1 MSSPRIP
8 SGSRKDAAFAPVRLG
23 ARMDRPP
30 AMGFILIMGVA
41 LFLVVAVLW
50 ADWAVL
56 DEVTTGQGR
65 VIPSTQIQ
73 VVQNLEGGILAEI
86 LVKAGDRVTT
96 NHSLFRMDDTRFA
109 SSFNEGVLTAQV
121 LQAKLARLQA
131 EISGEPFQS
140 PEGFPPEHAELI
152 EDERQLYRS
161 RQQELSSGI
170 DILRQQLTQ
179 HGHALAEL
187 RAEEKKLTRNADLA
201 MQELA
206 LTEPLVETG
215 AVSKVELL
223 RLQIAVNES
232 LGRLEVTQLT
242 VPKAQAIIAEAQKK
256 IQELQQQFTS
266 MSRTEMNEAKSQ
278 LSRLS
283 ITNVALED
291 RVMRTDVRSPVDGTV
306 KRILVNTTGGVIQ
319 PGMDLIEIV
328 PSNDTLLVEAKIR
341 PSDVAFIHP
350 GQHVTVKLTAYDFA
364 IYGGLDSVLELISAD
379 SISDE
384 TGEHFFQIR
393 VRTNKNYLGSDS
405 NPLPIIPGMT
415 ATVDIITGEK
425 TVMDYILKPLKRA
438 QASALSER

>member
-1 MSSPRIP
+1 MVHKEDLDFMP
-8 SGSRKDAAFAPVRLG
+8 DTYAAEVESTPV
-23 ARMDRPP
+23 A
-30 AMGFILIMGVA
+30 AHAILWVSVI
-41 LFLVVAVLW
+41 FLVVAIVW
-50 ADWAVL
+50 ANQAKL
-56 DEVTTGQGR
+56 DEVTHATGR
-65 VIPSTQIQ
+65 VIPSGQIQ
-73 VVQNLEGGILAEI
+73 VVQNLEGGILTEV
-86 LVKAGDRVTT
+86 LVKAGDYVTQ
-96 NHSLFRMDDTRFA
+96 NQILIRMDDTRFA
-109 SSFNEGVLTAQV
+109 SSFNEGVLTSQI
-121 LQAKLARLQA
+121 LRAKIARLQA
-131 EISGEPFQS
+131 EISGDPFES
-140 PEGFPPEHAELI
+140 PEGFPAEHMDII
-152 EDERQLYRS
+152 EDERQLYHA
-161 RQQELSSGI
+161 RQQELSSSI
-170 DILRQQLTQ
+170 DILYQQLIQ
-179 HGHALAEL
+179 HKHSLAEL
-187 RAEEKKLTRNADLA
+187 RAEEKKLARNADLA
-201 MQELA
+201 VQELA

-350 GQHVTVKLTAYDFA
+350 GQQATVKLTAYDFA

-393 VRTNKNYLGSDS
+393 VRTNKNYLGSDN

>member
-1 MSSPRIP
+1 MP
-8 SGSRKDAAFAPVRLG
+8 DTYAAEVESTPV
-23 ARMDRPP
+23 A
-30 AMGFILIMGVA
+30 AHAILWVSVI
-41 LFLVVAVLW
+41 FLVVAIVW
-50 ADWAVL
+50 ANQAKL
-56 DEVTTGQGR
+56 DEVTHATGR
-65 VIPSTQIQ
+65 VIPSGQIQ
-73 VVQNLEGGILAEI
+73 VVQNLEGGILTEV
-86 LVKAGDRVTT
+86 LVKAGDYVTQ
-96 NHSLFRMDDTRFA
+96 NQILIRMDDTRFA
-109 SSFNEGVLTAQV
+109 SSFNEGVLTSQI
-121 LQAKLARLQA
+121 LRAKIARLQA
-131 EISGEPFQS
+131 EISGDPFES
-140 PEGFPPEHAELI
+140 PEGFPAEHMDII
-152 EDERQLYRS
+152 EDERQLYHA
-161 RQQELSSGI
+161 RQQELSSSI
-170 DILRQQLTQ
+170 DILYQQLIQ
-179 HGHALAEL
+179 HKHALAEL
-187 RAEEKKLTRNADLA
+187 RAEEKKLARNADLA
-201 MQELA
+201 VQELA

-350 GQHVTVKLTAYDFA
+350 GQQATVKLTAYDFA

-393 VRTNKNYLGSDS
+393 VRTNKNYLGSDN

>member
-1 MSSPRIP
+1 MVHKEDLDFMP
-8 SGSRKDAAFAPVRLG
+8 DTYAAEVESTPV
-23 ARMDRPP
+23 A
-30 AMGFILIMGVA
+30 AHAILWVSVI
-41 LFLVVAVLW
+41 FLVVAIVW
-50 ADWAVL
+50 ANQAKL
-56 DEVTTGQGR
+56 DEVTHATGR
-65 VIPSTQIQ
+65 VIPSGQIQ
-73 VVQNLEGGILAEI
+73 VVQNLEGGILTEV
-86 LVKAGDRVTT
+86 LVKAGDYVTQ
-96 NHSLFRMDDTRFA
+96 NQILIRMDDTRFA
-109 SSFNEGVLTAQV
+109 SSFNEGVLTSQI
-121 LQAKLARLQA
+121 LRAKIARLQA
-131 EISGEPFQS
+131 EISGDPFES
-140 PEGFPPEHAELI
+140 PEGFPAEHMDII
-152 EDERQLYRS
+152 EDERQLYHA
-161 RQQELSSGI
+161 RQQELSSSI
-170 DILRQQLTQ
+170 DILYQQLIQ
-179 HGHALAEL
+179 HKHSLAEL
-187 RAEEKKLTRNADLA
+187 RAEEKKLARNADLA
-201 MQELA
+201 VQELA

-350 GQHVTVKLTAYDFA
+350 GQQVTVKLTAYDFA

-393 VRTNKNYLGSDS
+393 VRTNKNYLGSDN

>member
-1 MSSPRIP
+1 MP
-8 SGSRKDAAFAPVRLG
+8 DTYAAEVESTPV
-23 ARMDRPP
+23 A
-30 AMGFILIMGVA
+30 AHAILWVSVI
-41 LFLVVAVLW
+41 FLVVAIVW
-50 ADWAVL
+50 ANQAKL
-56 DEVTTGQGR
+56 DEVTHATGR
-65 VIPSTQIQ
+65 VIPSGQIQ
-73 VVQNLEGGILAEI
+73 VVQNLEGGILTEV
-86 LVKAGDRVTT
+86 LVKAGDYVTQ
-96 NHSLFRMDDTRFA
+96 NQILIRMDDTRFA
-109 SSFNEGVLTAQV
+109 SSFNEGVLTSQI
-121 LQAKLARLQA
+121 LRAKIARLQA
-131 EISGEPFQS
+131 EISGDPFES
-140 PEGFPPEHAELI
+140 PEGFPAEHMDII
-152 EDERQLYRS
+152 EDERQLYHA
-161 RQQELSSGI
+161 RQQELSSSI
-170 DILRQQLTQ
+170 DILYQQLIQ
-179 HGHALAEL
+179 HKHSLAEL
-187 RAEEKKLTRNADLA
+187 RAEEKKLARNADLA
-201 MQELA
+201 VQELA

-350 GQHVTVKLTAYDFA
+350 GQQATVKLTAYDFA

-393 VRTNKNYLGSDS
+393 VRTNKNYLGSDN

>member
-1 MSSPRIP
+1 
-8 SGSRKDAAFAPVRLG
+8 V
-23 ARMDRPP
+23 
-30 AMGFILIMGVA
+30 
-41 LFLVVAVLW
+41 
-50 ADWAVL
+50 
-56 DEVTTGQGR
+56 
-65 VIPSTQIQ
+65 
-73 VVQNLEGGILAEI
+73 
-86 LVKAGDRVTT
+86 
-96 NHSLFRMDDTRFA
+96 
-109 SSFNEGVLTAQV
+109 
-121 LQAKLARLQA
+121 
-131 EISGEPFQS
+131 
-140 PEGFPPEHAELI
+140 
-152 EDERQLYRS
+152 
-161 RQQELSSGI
+161 
-170 DILRQQLTQ
+170 
-179 HGHALAEL
+179 
-187 RAEEKKLTRNADLA
+187 
-201 MQELA
+201 QELA

-232 LGRLEVTQLT
+232 LDRLEVTQLT

-256 IQELQQQFTS
+256 IQELQHQFTS

-283 ITNVALED
+283 IANVALED

-350 GQHVTVKLTAYDFA
+350 GQQVTVKLTAYDFA

-393 VRTNKNYLGSDS
+393 VRTNKNYLGSDN